1 VTFSSLTVG
10 SYVGDVKLV
19 YETGY
24 GIMLSLYN
32 DTTSSW
38 MYGATVTS
46 SAARRSAVIAFAAN
60 VPADIDGAGAA
71 AAVQAQ
77 VVASMLV
84 SNPQAIQGLTSSIT
98 IANARLLFSGAT
110 STAVTAPLASDISAA
125 HPVTAATGAGATSSS
140 SADADNDALLFGVI
154 GAIVAALIALGAVV
168 FYFRGSPSEVDPK
181 ELACQLGQPGDGIVL
196 DMTVNPT
203 DTFPQASRLAASS
216 IEIEKV
222 STDSV

>member
-46 SAARRSAVIAFAAN
+46 SAARRGAVIAFAAN
-60 VPADIDGAGAA
+60 VPADGAGAA

-77 VVASMLV
+77 GVASMLV

-98 IANARLLFSGAT
+98 IASARLLVSGAT

-125 HPVTAATGAGATSSS
+125 APVIAATGGGATSTSTDDDNSS
-140 SADADNDALLFGVI
+140 ISIIVVCVIGGVI
-154 GAIVAALIALGAVV
+154 LLVGLG
-168 FYFRGSPSEVDPK
+168 FYMYYCRGTDKRDKLEASHFGSPGTSSVMDIKLEASHLESPGVTTSSDVTDHVSEY
-181 ELACQLGQPGDGIVL
+181 EGRI
-196 DMTVNPT
+196 
-203 DTFPQASRLAASS
+203 
-216 IEIEKV
+216 
-222 STDSV
+222 